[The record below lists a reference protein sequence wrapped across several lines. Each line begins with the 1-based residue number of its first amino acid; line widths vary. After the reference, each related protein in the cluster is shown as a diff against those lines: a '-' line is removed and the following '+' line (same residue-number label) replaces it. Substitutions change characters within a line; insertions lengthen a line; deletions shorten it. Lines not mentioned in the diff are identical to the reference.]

1 MIIKSKPTKSATGI
15 NRLYTY
21 LTERSENDDI
31 RMVGGSRLN
40 MLTTWQD
47 AKAYGRANSFQHFIL
62 SSKETLTDAQF
73 RDCCEMLGQEF
84 GFSTKEDIA
93 LAVIHT
99 KNRHGEADDRHFHL
113 VVKNVDENGKTLN
126 MSHSYARQEKIARQ
140 FELKHGLEITKGKHN
155 LAVIH
160 AVSVTDA
167 DRLQHLA
174 EGLPANGTRHNEL
187 RASNQQS
194 ENIKN
199 ISKELWKQ
207 SNDFNTFKDAVEARG
222 WHIKP
227 GTKKPEVLILTDKND
242 KFVGSLNRI
251 LSLKKDELN
260 KPKAVQPQ
268 AVPPVPE
275 APKVQQTAPNS
286 AKSKQANRPTY
297 RPPLISKSQL
307 FDMQQDAKKVAKLS
321 NPSQKKSYAGTGLP
335 EVDVEDEWEK
345 AMEIARQVAE
355 QIGKHIEECVHRM
368 LGLDA
373 DKIRRLEDPKKRESF
388 HIKDE
393 TIRRIQPEYQK
404 MQARIKEL
412 STGFGATFRNRKQ
425 IAEEYGKFQ
434 KTLDRNKV
442 NAKSTDEWGDIA
454 YFIGDTSE
462 KLAMSRSK
470 TWNENKGKIAT
481 LDEYADNLHK
491 ALDEAN
497 AGDENMAKLL
507 TEGKY
512 DEAVAR
518 IKKQQEIEKEQ
529 EEIRKKEELD
539 EARRVLE
546 IRQMQANGIPVRQSQ
561 LTMSMR

>member
-31 RMVGGSRLN
+31 RTVGGSKLD

-47 AKAYGRANSFQHFIL
+47 AKSYGRKNSFQHFIL
-62 SSKETLTDAQF
+62 SSKETLTNEQF
-73 RDCCEMLGQEF
+73 KDCCEMLGDEF
-84 GFSTKEDIA
+84 GFSTKSDIA

-113 VVKNVDENGKTLN
+113 VVKNVDDNGKTLN

-140 FELKHGLEITKGKHN
+140 FELKHGLELTKGKHN
-155 LAVIH
+155 KAILH
-160 AVSVTDA
+160 AVGIEDA
-167 DRLQHLA
+167 QRLQHLA

-187 RASNQQS
+187 RASKP
-194 ENIKN
+194 ETETIK
-199 ISKELWKQ
+199 IEAKELWKQ
-207 SNDFNTFKDAVEARG
+207 SNDFQSFKDAIEGKG

-227 GTKKPEVLILTDKND
+227 GTKKPEVLILTDEND
-242 KFVGSLNRI
+242 KFIGSLNRI
-251 LSLKKDELN
+251 LSLKKDELS
-260 KPKAVQPQ
+260 KPKAVQSQ

-275 APKVQQTAPNS
+275 APKVQQIAPR
-286 AKSKQANRPTY
+286 AQASRPTY

-307 FDMQQDAKKVAKLS
+307 FDMQQDIKKFAKLS
-321 NPSQKKSYAGTGLP
+321 NPSQKKSHHAGIGLP
-335 EVDVEDEWEK
+335 DVDVSDEWEK

-393 TIRRIQPEYQK
+393 MVRRIQPEYQQ
-404 MQARIKEL
+404 MQARISEL

-512 DEAVAR
+512 DEAVALV
-518 IKKQQEIEKEQ
+518 KKQKEIEKEQ

-539 EARRVLE
+539 EARRVMGLK
-546 IRQMQANGIPVRQSQ
+546 QMEANGTPVNQPQ
-561 LTMSMR
+561 PTFSMR